1 MTYPKEMMEV
11 IDLPN
16 VEGSEFT
23 MIVTDGT
30 RVPGVEVKDPIIEL
44 HHVAVRIESRAGWL
58 AE

>member
-16 VEGSEFT
+16 VEGYEFT
-23 MIVTDGT
+23 MILTDGT
-30 RVPGVEVKDPIIEL
+30 RVPCVVVKDPISEL